1 MRTWKLVSGILSTV
15 LFLVVAFQS
24 CAAGVVD
31 AIEGQ
36 GGTSGGAGIL
46 VGILMLS
53 GGIVSIATSKST
65 KKGGDIALIVL
76 FGLAA
81 LCGFAGYGNYSD
93 LVLWAFWCLIC
104 ATLALV
110 SMMKKKG

>member
-1 MRTWKLVSGILSTV
+1 MKTWKLVSGILSTV

-53 GGIVSIATSKST
+53 GGIVSIATSKS
-65 KKGGDIALIVL
+65 
-76 FGLAA
+76 A
-81 LCGFAGYGNYSD
+81 LCPEAVWDVAS
-93 LVLWAFWCLIC
+93 IC
-104 ATLALV
+104 PD
-110 SMMKKKG
+110 SKGCRFDDCI

>member
-1 MRTWKLVSGILSTV
+1 MKTWKLVSGILSIV

-31 AIEGQ
+31 AIAGQ

-53 GGIVSIATSKST
+53 GGIVSIST
-65 KKGGDIALIVL
+65 RSSGKKGGDIALIVL
-76 FGLAA
+76 YGLAA
-81 LCGFAGYGNYSD
+81 LIGFAGYGVYKD
-93 LVLWAFWCLIC
+93 LVIWSIWGIVC
-104 ATLALV
+104 AALALV
-110 SMMKKKG
+110 SLRKK